1 MNKKLIILGIIILIA
16 SIAIKLT
23 LNAFKNFK
31 PDDFKKASVIF
42 VVDSSASN
50 QSKLNDEIKF
60 VKQLC
65 KILDPEDVIK
75 ILKVSEDSYLIYEGS
90 PLETSSISK
99 SFDAFTEYDEKE
111 YGTAYGEGLKKA
123 FTHALNMKKEGYV
136 PSIIVLGDLEN
147 EGAIEKQINWDVLPS
162 NVKKVQEQIPEI
174 SMAFLYAHPEKL
186 DFVKEKLL
194 PILGENKLIIATE
207 YAVDK
212 VSRKILNAIG
222 R

>member
-31 PDDFKKASVIF
+31 PDDFKKASIIF

-207 YAVDK
+207 YAIDK

>member
-31 PDDFKKASVIF
+31 PDDFKKASIIF

-186 DFVKEKLL
+186 DFVKEKPDIWSGLFRFGLL
-194 PILGENKLIIATE
+194 
-207 YAVDK
+207 Y
-212 VSRKILNAIG
+212 
-222 R
+222 